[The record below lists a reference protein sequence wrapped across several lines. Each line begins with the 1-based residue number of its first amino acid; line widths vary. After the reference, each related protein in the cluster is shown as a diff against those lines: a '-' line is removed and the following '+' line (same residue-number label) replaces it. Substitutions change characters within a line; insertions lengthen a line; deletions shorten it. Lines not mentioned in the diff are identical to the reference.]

1 MFIGPFEHV
10 RRAGVEAVVAQA
22 SLQLEAE
29 EMMDGVRAA
38 VSGKK
43 ALS

>member
-1 MFIGPFEHV
+1 VLTDVRTEQVRGAGLEHML
-10 RRAGVEAVVAQA
+10 AQA

-38 VSGKK
+38 VG
-43 ALS
+43 LHG